1 MAHARKSLQLAIT
14 GALPMVP
21 LLQQCHGPH
30 VPGTAITWAWEW
42 PSGVTCYGDISWGI
56 PEVHGEERRQ
66 DETRQD
72 KMKKTEDEGKE
83 KQTEKMKRKRAE
95 MRPEKMRKEKI
106 KKSGNEEKTK

>member
-14 GALPMVP
+14 GALTMVP

-56 PEVHGEERRQ
+56 PEVHGEERRG
-66 DETRQD
+66 EKMRQD
-72 KMKKTEDEGKE
+72 K
-83 KQTEKMKRKRAE
+83 
-95 MRPEKMRKEKI
+95 I
-106 KKSGNEEKTK
+106 K